1 MALRLLG
8 RTGTLVSDLCL
19 GCMTFGS
26 NDWGVGSLGEAAA
39 ADLVSRAIERGVNFF
54 DTADVY
60 SCGESEALLGRALR
74 GRRDQAVIATKVR
87 GVTGDDP
94 NDVGLSRR
102 HIVASCERSLKRLG
116 TDRIDLYQVHGWDAL
131 TPVEETLEALDHL
144 VRQGKVFYVGASNLA
159 AWQLARSLEL
169 QKANGWARYVTLQPY
184 YSLVGRDIEH
194 ELVPLCQA
202 EGVGLLPWSPLA
214 GGYLSAKYRHGGA
227 GRRSGERQFPPID
240 LARGEKVL
248 DVLEAVAREVGHS
261 PARVALAWVLSRPM
275 VTSVILGAR
284 SREQLEDDLAAG
296 DVALSAEQMQRLDDV
311 SALPAPYPQWM
322 IAFQGQNRPR
332 PAQPS

>member
-19 GCMTFGS
+19 GCMTFGQ
-26 NDWGVGSLGEAAA
+26 NDWGVGSLGQAEA
-39 ADLVSRAIERGVNFF
+39 ADLVARAIERGVNFF
-54 DTADVY
+54 DTADIY
-60 SCGESEALLGRALR
+60 SRGQSEELLGRALQ
-74 GRRDQAVIATKVR
+74 GRRDHAVIATKVR
-87 GVTGDDP
+87 GAMSDDP

-102 HIVASCERSLKRLG
+102 HVIASCERSLKRLG

-144 VRQGKVFYVGASNLA
+144 VRQGKVLYVGASNLA
-159 AWQLARSLEL
+159 AWQLAKSLEL

-184 YSLVGRDIEH
+184 YSLVGREIEH

-227 GRRSGERQFPPID
+227 GRRSGDRQFPPID
-240 LARGEKVL
+240 TVRGERVL

-261 PARVALAWVLSRPM
+261 PARVALAWVLSRPT

-284 SREQLEDDLAAG
+284 SREQLDDNLAASE
-296 DVALSAEQMQRLDDV
+296 VQLSPDQLRRLDEV
-311 SALPAPYPQWM
+311 SALPVPYPQWM

-332 PAQPS
+332 PAQP